1 MYYTLQ
7 HLYIQ
12 LEKCL
17 KTLTASERKS
27 QEIKQAMDFKS
38 AVILGNYHQVFQLRP
53 ILSHCGAHLLDIFLP
68 KLRALSLLK
77 ICKA

>member
-17 KTLTASERKS
+17 KTLTPTEKKT
-27 QEIKQAMDFKS
+27 QEIKQAMNLKT
-38 AVILGNYHQVFQLRP
+38 AIVLGNYHQVFQLRP
-53 ILSHCGAHLLDIFLP
+53 NLPHCGPHLLDIFVP
-68 KLRALSLLK
+68 KLRVLSLIK